1 MADKLITI
9 DYKTTPANI
18 SIPSTLAEVTA
29 QEKTTKISGTITYP
43 TQEATP
49 SPSVL
54 TKVTLQGATTQLSG
68 TLLYTTKIP
77 DTVTLNVVVTN
88 AGEESVP
95 TSGKYRRALS
105 IFLLNEIT
113 SKNILKPV
121 LSNTLV
127 TDSFFTSADFNRV
140 FESNLSNYSLLL
152 LQANKSLSNNTA
164 LVDSAFA
171 QILMQKYNQIF
182 SIDQIEKF
190 LSLQKFSAFA
200 FSDFRN
206 IATLKFVPNTVLT
219 TESLQRKVD
228 YNKNFFD
235 FVDITDDYYGLS
247 NVDDDQT
254 AYFDKR
260 LISVFYRT
268 EIISRALL
276 KFTTSQVVAAETS
289 KVLIRPQKLEQALLT
304 DFSTRRPRKNNV
316 EVIQKSD
323 LASKLYNKPIKET
336 RTASDTAPVKSAT
349 KSEFEFVGTNTLNFS
364 SVYKNTQQT
373 AVFTEIVYPALT
385 MPREFFNAA
394 NVVLLE
400 NKLVN
405 ITKSDQT
412 TNALVQFISALL
424 EKTENIELTESFATV
439 SNYNRNFYSHLYATD
454 DYYGQANLDDDQI
467 AAFNKALIN
476 IVQHTD
482 VHSIFSKTNRSS
494 ILTTNSNLVEKN
506 TGTTISTPYA
516 SSDTTSSLT
525 AKLLQ
530 NGFTASD
537 ITSILSGSFLFSAAN
552 VQDNLKEFIFDK
564 ILDSASTSTEII
576 SSTPTKALNTVATL
590 VDPKSFYL
598 ATTTNSQ
605 VASAISLAKTSQ
617 VVYQSSVGNTSQ
629 QAIFASNLNLLTSI
643 SSVQDLID
651 VLSSLTYSVLSQVFS
666 DDTGYANN
674 QNYFSQAYV
683 EPGYVGTN
691 SYFS

>member
-18 SIPSTLAEVTA
+18 SIPSTLAKVTA
-29 QEKTTKISGTITYP
+29 QEKTTKITGTITYP
-43 TQEATP
+43 TSEAT
-49 SPSVL
+49 SSSSVL
-54 TKVTLQGATTQLSG
+54 AKVTLQEATTQVPETS
-68 TLLYTTKIP
+68 LYTTKVP
-77 DTVTLNVVVTN
+77 DTIKLNVVVTN

-105 IFLLNEIT
+105 ILLLSEIT

-121 LSNTLV
+121 ISNTLV
-127 TDSFFTSADFNRV
+127 TDSFFTSADFNRI
-140 FESNLSNYSLLL
+140 FESNLNNYSLLL
-152 LQANKSLSNNTA
+152 LQANKNLSNNTA
-164 LVDSAFA
+164 LVDSVFA
-171 QILMQKYNQIF
+171 QILVQKSNQIF

-190 LSLQKFSAFA
+190 LSLQKFSAFVH
-200 FSDFRN
+200 SDFSN
-206 IATLKFVPNTVLT
+206 IVTLKFVPNTVFGS
-219 TESLQRKVD
+219 ENLQRTVE
-228 YNKNFFD
+228 YARNLFD
-235 FVDITDDYYGLS
+235 FADITDDYYGQS

-260 LISVFYRT
+260 LISVLQGSDLSSRT
-268 EIISRALL
+268 PVKIITSQIGYTQVSRALI
-276 KFTTSQVVAAETS
+276 Q
-289 KVLIRPQKLEQALLT
+289 PQKLEQVLFADL
-304 DFSTRRPRKNNV
+304 STRRPRKNNV

-323 LASKLYNKPIKET
+323 LASKLYNKPLNEI

-412 TNALVQFISALL
+412 ANALTHFIDVLAG
-424 EKTENIELTESFATV
+424 KTETTELVESLATV
-439 SNYNRNFYSHLYATD
+439 SNYNRNFYSYLYATD

-476 IVQHTD
+476 IVQRND
-482 VHSIFSKTNRSS
+482 VHSIFSETNRFSL
-494 ILTTNSNLVEKN
+494 LTTNSNLVEKN
-506 TGTTISTPYA
+506 VGTIISTPYA
-516 SSDTTSSLT
+516 SSDTLSSLT
-525 AKLLQ
+525 TKLLQ
-530 NGFTASD
+530 DGFTASD

-564 ILDSASTSTEII
+564 ILRSASTSTEII

-617 VVYQSSVGNTSQ
+617 VVYENSVGNTSQ

>member
-1 MADKLITI
+1 MTDKLINIRYSPVSGDVTI
-9 DYKTTPANI
+9 KLVSAKSDVKVV
-18 SIPSTLAEVTA
+18 STNSEVTPVA
-29 QEKTTKISGTITYP
+29 TNSEVPLPKI
-43 TQEATP
+43 
-49 SPSVL
+49 
-54 TKVTLQGATTQLSG
+54 
-68 TLLYTTKIP
+68 
-77 DTVTLNVVVTN
+77 NVVVVG
-88 AGEESVP
+88 AEESSVP
-95 TSGKYRRALS
+95 TSGKYQRALS
-105 IFLLNEIT
+105 AFIVNETNSKVSGKTLQSNLLVSDI
-113 SKNILKPV
+113 
-121 LSNTLV
+121 
-127 TDSFFTSADFNRV
+127 FFTTANFNRV
-140 FESNLSNYSLLL
+140 FLHAVNRADISFAVTAKLLQSNYTS
-152 LQANKSLSNNTA
+152 AEVFAAISSVHKNSIAVTNTVLA
-164 LVDSAFA
+164 QFVSIYKNSAF
-171 QILMQKYNQIF
+171 I
-182 SIDQIEKF
+182 S
-190 LSLQKFSAFA
+190 
-200 FSDFRN
+200 SDIRN
-206 IATLKFVPNTVLT
+206 IATLKFVSNTVLT
-219 TESLQRKVD
+219 AENLQRTID
-228 YNKNFFD
+228 YNKSFFD

-254 AYFDKR
+254 AYVDKR
-260 LISVFYRT
+260 LISVFYGT
-268 EIISRALL
+268 EISSRALL
-276 KFTTSQVVAAETS
+276 KFATSQAIVAETR
-289 KVLIRPQKLEQALLT
+289 KVLIQPQKLEQVLFA
-304 DFSTRRPRKNNV
+304 DISTRRPRKNNV

-323 LASKLYNKPIKET
+323 LASKLYNKPLKET
-336 RTASDTAPVKSAT
+336 PTASDTEPVKLAT
-349 KSEFEFVGTNTLNFS
+349 KSELEFIGTDTLNFS

-385 MPREFFNAA
+385 MPREFFTAA

-405 ITKSDQT
+405 ITKADQT
-412 TNALVQFISALL
+412 TNALVQFMSALL
-424 EKTENIELTESFATV
+424 EKTETIELTESFATV

-482 VHSIFSKTNRSS
+482 VHSIFSETNRSS

-537 ITSILSGSFLFSAAN
+537 VTSILSGFFLFSAAN

-564 ILDSASTSTEII
+564 ILDSTSTSTEII

-598 ATTTNSQ
+598 AATANSQ
-605 VASAISLAKTSQ
+605 VVSAISLAKASQ
-617 VVYQSSVGNTSQ
+617 VVYENSVGNTSHP
-629 QAIFASNLNLLTSI
+629 AIFASNLNLLTSI

-651 VLSSLTYSVLSQVFS
+651 VLSSLSYSVLSQVLS
-666 DDTGYANN
+666 QDTGYANN